1 MSIFDIFNFKSKFQE
16 VATKENLDAVVGIA
30 REKII
35 EQAKKKTLDGIQKMD
50 SVVDDV
56 VEWIEENITSDNKI
70 VQWLIDNIL
79 IPNVR
84 NICQKIY
91 ELLKEVIKGL

>member
-1 MSIFDIFNFKSKFQE
+1 MSILDIFNFKSKLQE
-16 VATKENLDAVVGIA
+16 VATKENLDAFIGIA

-35 EQAKKKTLDGIQKMD
+35 EQAKKKTLDGVQKMD

-56 VEWIEENITSDNKI
+56 VEWIEENINSDNKI
-70 VQWLIDNIL
+70 VQWLIDKIL

-84 NICQKIY
+84 NVCQKIY
-91 ELLKEVIKGL
+91 ELLKEAIKGL

>member
-1 MSIFDIFNFKSKFQE
+1 MSILDIFNFKSKLQE
-16 VATKENLDAVVGIA
+16 VVTKENLDAFIGIA

-35 EQAKKKTLDGIQKMD
+35 EQAKKKTLDGVQKMD

-56 VEWIEENITSDNKI
+56 VEWIEENINSDNKI
-70 VQWLIDNIL
+70 VQWLIDKIL

-84 NICQKIY
+84 NVCQKIY
-91 ELLKEVIKGL
+91 ELLKEAIKGL